1 MSPRVLALDTS
12 TETLAVALQA
22 GGRRW
27 CHQGPGGAAAS
38 AQLLPQVRAM
48 LAQAGLT
55 VADLD
60 AVAFGQGPGAFT
72 GLRTACSVA
81 QGLAFGAG
89 LPLVPVDSLLIVAQD
104 LLRRL
109 GGVEPLD
116 VGVVMDARMGE
127 VYAARYLWTQGAWT
141 VTTPA
146 GLFSPQDLPLL
157 WTTSCAHLAGN
168 GLHLCP
174 WGAALSACGDC
185 GGESADRAA
194 SLLDL
199 ALMALAAGRT
209 VSPAEAA
216 PVYLRDK
223 VALTTAERQRS
234 AKACGEGAAAPAAGG
249 DRHALGTSRLDSLSR
264 VPAGSG
270 PGLESAA

>member
-27 CHQGPGGAAAS
+27 CHQGPGGAAVS
-38 AQLLPQVRAM
+38 AQLLPQVRSM
-48 LAQAGLT
+48 LAQAGLA

-81 QGLAFGAG
+81 QGLALGAG

-104 LLRRL
+104 LRRRL
-109 GGVEPLD
+109 GEPAQLD

-127 VYAARYLWTQGAWT
+127 VYAGRYLWTQGAWS
-141 VTTPA
+141 VTAPA
-146 GLFSPQDLPLL
+146 GLYSPQDLPLMG
-157 WTTSCAHLAGN
+157 SPPCAHLAGN
-168 GLHLCP
+168 GVHLWP
-174 WGAALSACGDC
+174 DWGADADADGD
-185 GGESADRAA
+185 ADDIDRAA

-199 ALMALAAGRT
+199 ALMGLAAGRT

-223 VALTTAERQRS
+223 VALTTAERQRR
-234 AKACGEGAAAPAAGG
+234 AK
-249 DRHALGTSRLDSLSR
+249 
-264 VPAGSG
+264 V
-270 PGLESAA
+270 GLESAA

>member
-48 LAQAGLT
+48 LAQAGLA

-104 LLRRL
+104 LRRRL
-109 GGVEPLD
+109 GEPAQLD

-127 VYAARYLWTQGAWT
+127 VYAGRYLWTRGAWT
-141 VTTPA
+141 VTAPA
-146 GLFSPQDLPLL
+146 GLYSPQDLPLV
-157 WTTSCAHLAGN
+157 WSPPCAHLAGN
-168 GLHLCP
+168 GVHLCP
-174 WGAALSACGDC
+174 GWGADADLDAI
-185 GGESADRAA
+185 DRAA

-199 ALMALAAGRT
+199 ALMGLAAGRT
-209 VSPAEAA
+209 FSPAEAA

-223 VALTTAERQRS
+223 VALTTAERQRG
-234 AKACGEGAAAPAAGG
+234 AK
-249 DRHALGTSRLDSLSR
+249 
-264 VPAGSG
+264 V
-270 PGLESAA
+270 GLESAA